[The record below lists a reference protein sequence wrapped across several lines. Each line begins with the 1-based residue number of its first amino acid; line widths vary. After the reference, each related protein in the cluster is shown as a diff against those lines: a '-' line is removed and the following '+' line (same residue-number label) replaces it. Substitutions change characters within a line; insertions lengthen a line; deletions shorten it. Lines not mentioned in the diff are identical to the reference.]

1 MEMNLE
7 DRKVLITG
15 AGEGIGRALAVAFA
29 NEGARIA
36 GCARTPETLDSLEQE
51 LAGQG
56 PEQSLKSGNTLTDFE
71 RSARSSDIGSGGTSA
86 DSRHFF
92 KPADLSKSTQI
103 SRFYRDAVKSMKGL
117 DILINN
123 VGSIGKLAPFMKIS
137 DKEWQEAFDINL
149 MSAVRLCRL
158 CIPDLKKSEAPCIIN
173 ISSIAGNRPGDVFP
187 HYAAMKA
194 GMSNLTV
201 SLAQTLAEDGIRVN
215 TVAPGPVWTR
225 SWSREA
231 DEAAKQSGMP
241 AEKISLEMQRS
252 TGETVPLKRMGLPE
266 DVTGLVLFLAS
277 SNASWITGSHFTVD
291 GGIVRNPY

>member
-7 DRKVLITG
+7 GRQVLITG

-29 NEGARIA
+29 KEGARLA
-36 GCARTPETLDSLEQE
+36 VCARTPETLGALEKE
-51 LAGQG
+51 L
-56 PEQSLKSGNTLTDFE
+56 
-71 RSARSSDIGSGGTSA
+71 A
-86 DSRHFF
+86 DSRHIF
-92 KPADLSKSTQI
+92 KTADISKSTDI
-103 SRFYRDAVKSMKGL
+103 SRFYRDAVKGMKGL

-123 VGSIGKLAPFMKIS
+123 VGSIGKLATFFDIS
-137 DKEWQEAFDINL
+137 DQDWQDAFDINL

-158 CIPDLKKSEAPCIIN
+158 AIPDLKKSEAPCIIN

-194 GMSNLTV
+194 GLSNLTV
-201 SLAQTLAEDGIRVN
+201 SLAQTLAGDGIRVN

-231 DEAAKQSGMP
+231 EEAAKQSGMP
-241 AEKISLEMQRS
+241 VEEISREMQES
-252 TGETVPLKRMGLPE
+252 TAKTVPLKRMGLPE

-277 SNASWITGSHFTVD
+277 SHAAWITGSHFTVD